1 MLIIVDDVVMVFI
14 FWCLPLVIMYHS
26 RHASI
31 LSIIPISHAILIYVI
46 DDDHVVVVVVIVIH
60 DYCMMVVA

>member
-46 DDDHVVVVVVIVIH
+46 VVVVVVIVIH
-60 DYCMMVVA
+60 YYCMMVVA